1 MKIFLATIFL
11 PGVVRKS
18 MIEWNPKVSNSLVQ
32 RYLLK
37 VPMVTSLLHFFS
49 INFIVG
55 KGSS

>member
-1 MKIFLATIFL
+1 
-11 PGVVRKS
+11 

-49 INFIVG
+49 INF
-55 KGSS
+55 